1 MLNED
6 LFMLDE
12 IALNVYGTGIGGDCN
27 HLKLRSDS
35 TGFVHIR
42 AHGGSL
48 DLVSTRVTSWDSA
61 RDDVDSNYED
71 GRAYISATSEV
82 VADLTETCQGYA
94 KNEMGEARLDIEKC
108 EISHLGY
115 EASESWGI
123 SWKLRG
129 LCDDVSNL
137 GAYEEIGVYGD
148 LTGSDIHHLH
158 YGHYSFRAIRGLITG
173 NRFHDN
179 VQYCCDPHHA
189 SSNLTITHNEMFN
202 CGNHGLII
210 SKYCDNAVIAS
221 NHIHDNGRVG
231 IFPHFISDDAQIS
244 HNVVENNGD
253 SGIAFLE
260 SSRGVVYNNTVRN
273 NVHGIRLSV
282 GSRDAVVAGNTFE
295 NNTGFDVYTYGGTD
309 PVVEAELSNITG
321 GIFFDNVFS
330 GNAGGSRLDDSVD
343 TQFVSNSVGD
353 WERVE
358 LRGSDN
364 LLIVGN
370 VFPSSVKYV
379 FSDSCVNTASD
390 VGFAEVCDD

>member
-1 MLNED
+1 
-6 LFMLDE
+6 
-12 IALNVYGTGIGGDCN
+12 
-27 HLKLRSDS
+27 
-35 TGFVHIR
+35 
-42 AHGGSL
+42 
-48 DLVSTRVTSWDSA
+48 
-61 RDDVDSNYED
+61 
-71 GRAYISATSEV
+71 
-82 VADLTETCQGYA
+82 
-94 KNEMGEARLDIEKC
+94 
-108 EISHLGY
+108 
-115 EASESWGI
+115 
-123 SWKLRG
+123 
-129 LCDDVSNL
+129 
-137 GAYEEIGVYGD
+137 
-148 LTGSDIHHLH
+148 
-158 YGHYSFRAIRGLITG
+158 
-173 NRFHDN
+173 
-179 VQYCCDPHHA
+179 
-189 SSNLTITHNEMFN
+189 MFN

-210 SKYCDNAVIAS
+210 SKYYDNTVIAS
-221 NHIHDNGRVG
+221 NHIHDNGGVG

-295 NNTGFDVYTYGGTD
+295 DNTGFDVYTYGGTD
-309 PVVEAELSNITG
+309 PVVEAESSNITG
-321 GIFFDNVFS
+321 SIFFDNVFS

-370 VFPSSVKYV
+370 VFPASVKYV

-390 VGFAEVCDD
+390 VGFAEVCDNA